1 MHGHT
6 LAAVGV
12 LPLIVLFVADLLR
25 RPRRPRRQVI
35 WVLVGTSLIVA
46 AGLVPFFVFELRHD
60 FAETRAIVNYMW
72 NGATAHGPSGES
84 IRALPVIAWRILAWP
99 VSGNVSA
106 APLSAL
112 PAVFFTVAA
121 LTIAA
126 TGTAGVAKQFGRWA
140 MATTVWA
147 VVALTL
153 AAPNLGVI
161 HSGLPNDQYHAW
173 LDPIILAA
181 IGVAAAWL
189 WGARSASLEGGGH
202 NSRPRL
208 LEPLSIVSMPPF
220 TSARGGWP
228 SAAEAADRI
237 RAVTDDHP
245 TAVTGVYK
253 TGAAVEFPLR
263 RAGSRVVDPSV
274 AEFLVVTC
282 DPLFE
287 SAVGIPHAADRRKP
301 RVPSWRASRWRRRGT
316 VSPMVHGDTSASS
329 TDGDIRLPCVRPDSG
344 VTLARHGK
352 DFREARRVNLDWAL
366 TPAPKH
372 SLRSDSST
380 NQFRPLIVGVICGT
394 SDNGGA
400 RRMCGIQAAAESLS
414 PPAAPPTT
422 TLTPDIPLPPALPP
436 PLFPLPTALPSPLFP
451 LPTALPPPLFPL
463 PRGGQAPSG
472 PLPTPAPRCRSP
484 HPHRGGRSPPP
495 TVGPLPTPTALPLP
509 TPTVGPLP
517 TPTVGPLPTPTV
529 GPLPTPTALPSTAG

>member
-1 MHGHT
+1 MTPARRDCLVLTAILVLSAVLRFVGLPGRGEWDDDQGTELLAMLHWVRDGEVPLLGPVSSSGTTHHGVAYYWLLAPGAFLSDVNPVAVVATLAVVGTAGVAATWWLGRTVGGPLAGHLAALLMAVSPSAIATSTFLWNSNIVGPSAALATASGWHAWRTRQPRWWFLSAAATVLVVHGHT

-84 IRALPVIAWRILAWP
+84 IRALPVIALRILAWP

-121 LTIAA
+121 LTVAA

-189 WGARSASLEGGGH
+189 WGARSTVLKAAATTVVLAC
-202 NSRPRL
+202 L
-208 LEPLSIVSMPPF
+208 TLSIVSMPPF

-287 SAVGIPHAADRRKP
+287 RAVGIPCGGPAEAARAFMAGFAMAETRDCFANGPRRYICIFH
-301 RVPSWRASRWRRRGT
+301 RR
-316 VSPMVHGDTSASS
+316 
-329 TDGDIRLPCVRPDSG
+329 
-344 VTLARHGK
+344 
-352 DFREARRVNLDWAL
+352 
-366 TPAPKH
+366 
-372 SLRSDSST
+372 
-380 NQFRPLIVGVICGT
+380 
-394 SDNGGA
+394 
-400 RRMCGIQAAAESLS
+400 
-414 PPAAPPTT
+414 
-422 TLTPDIPLPPALPP
+422 
-436 PLFPLPTALPSPLFP
+436 
-451 LPTALPPPLFPL
+451 
-463 PRGGQAPSG
+463 
-472 PLPTPAPRCRSP
+472 
-484 HPHRGGRSPPP
+484 
-495 TVGPLPTPTALPLP
+495 
-509 TPTVGPLP
+509 
-517 TPTVGPLPTPTV
+517 
-529 GPLPTPTALPSTAG
+529 

>member
-1 MHGHT
+1 MAVSPSAIATSTFLWNSNIVGPSAALATASGWHAWRTRQPRWWFLSAAATVLVVHGHT

-60 FAETRAIVNYMW
+60 FPRRAPSSTTCGMALPHTAQRRVNPR
-72 NGATAHGPSGES
+72 PSGDRLAHPRLAG
-84 IRALPVIAWRILAWP
+84 IRKCQRRPA
-99 VSGNVSA
+99 VSA
-106 APLSAL
+106 TGG
-112 PAVFFTVAA
+112 FFTVAA
-121 LTIAA
+121 LTVAA
-126 TGTAGVAKQFGRWA
+126 TGTAGVAKQFGKWA

-189 WGARSASLEGGGH
+189 WGARSTVLKAAATTVVLAC
-202 NSRPRL
+202 L
-208 LEPLSIVSMPPF
+208 TLSIVSMPPF

-287 SAVGIPHAADRRKP
+287 RAVGIPCGGPAEAARAFMAGFAMAETRDCFANGPRRYICIFH
-301 RVPSWRASRWRRRGT
+301 RR
-316 VSPMVHGDTSASS
+316 
-329 TDGDIRLPCVRPDSG
+329 
-344 VTLARHGK
+344 
-352 DFREARRVNLDWAL
+352 
-366 TPAPKH
+366 
-372 SLRSDSST
+372 
-380 NQFRPLIVGVICGT
+380 
-394 SDNGGA
+394 
-400 RRMCGIQAAAESLS
+400 
-414 PPAAPPTT
+414 
-422 TLTPDIPLPPALPP
+422 
-436 PLFPLPTALPSPLFP
+436 
-451 LPTALPPPLFPL
+451 
-463 PRGGQAPSG
+463 
-472 PLPTPAPRCRSP
+472 
-484 HPHRGGRSPPP
+484 
-495 TVGPLPTPTALPLP
+495 
-509 TPTVGPLP
+509 
-517 TPTVGPLPTPTV
+517 
-529 GPLPTPTALPSTAG
+529 